1 MRISHIY
8 LRWAAEYAA
17 CRDRSMPMIDSPPPI
32 LDFMVIDGLEGCLR
46 EGFPFFVLLS
56 SINMIYWSPAF
67 FSCSISQGVVLT
79 IGNNWFNV
87 EGGGGKPLLT
97 D

>member
-1 MRISHIY
+1 MNDVLGLSFVRNSHIY

-46 EGFPFFVLLS
+46 EGFPFLPYFR
-56 SINMIYWSPAF
+56 
-67 FSCSISQGVVLT
+67 Q
-79 IGNNWFNV
+79 
-87 EGGGGKPLLT
+87 
-97 D
+97 

>member
-1 MRISHIY
+1 MCFVKNSHIY

-46 EGFPFFVLLS
+46 EGFSFLPYYL
-56 SINMIYWSPAF
+56 
-67 FSCSISQGVVLT
+67 Q
-79 IGNNWFNV
+79 
-87 EGGGGKPLLT
+87 
-97 D
+97 